1 MSSTAIKGDPQRIT
15 PRVKPLLTPLGVGLA
30 FLALAFIALP
40 FADLTISGHDAW
52 PVAREILTGFLTPDF
67 SAIEGL
73 GWSAAVTLAFA
84 FCGLTAGCSV
94 GFIMALFYDLA
105 PVRFIA
111 AFVRS
116 IHELFWALLLMAVTG
131 PTATTGIIA
140 IGLAYSGI
148 FAKVYSEILDEADPR
163 PAAVIP
169 NGSGYISRFFY
180 GRLCVALPAIRG
192 YTLYRLECAMR
203 SSAVLGF
210 VGLPTLGFQLDTFF
224 KQGSYSAAAAVL
236 IIYISLIASIRV
248 WVRWPLVPVYLAAS
262 IAVLTFSGGPPI
274 AGSSLIQFFT
284 NDIVPAPLRAGD
296 LLSGSTWER
305 LWEWIWELIV
315 EQAAPGAWATIIVGQ
330 ITLALTGIIALM
342 TFPLIVPRLTGRV
355 GAIVG
360 HIGLVIAR
368 SIPEYMLAYLLL
380 QVFGPSMLP
389 AIIALAVHNGAIVGH
404 LMGRQADHMVQT
416 LGADAASGAN
426 LYLYELSFYRDS
438 TASSSLSAS
447 IAGRLS
453 CAKAPYSEF
462 LASSLSVFI

>member
-1 MSSTAIKGDPQRIT
+1 
-15 PRVKPLLTPLGVGLA
+15 
-30 FLALAFIALP
+30 
-40 FADLTISGHDAW
+40 
-52 PVAREILTGFLTPDF
+52 
-67 SAIEGL
+67 
-73 GWSAAVTLAFA
+73 
-84 FCGLTAGCSV
+84 
-94 GFIMALFYDLA
+94 MALFYDLA

-426 LYLYELSFYRDS
+426 LYLYEL
-438 TASSSLSAS
+438 LP
-447 IAGRLS
+447 RL
-453 CAKAPYSEF
+453 YGQF
-462 LASSLSVFI
+462 LAFCLYRWEIILRESAILGILGVVTLGFYIDSAIAEIRLDRAMFLICVTAAMTLSVDALSRMLRQLLRLKSPAGSW